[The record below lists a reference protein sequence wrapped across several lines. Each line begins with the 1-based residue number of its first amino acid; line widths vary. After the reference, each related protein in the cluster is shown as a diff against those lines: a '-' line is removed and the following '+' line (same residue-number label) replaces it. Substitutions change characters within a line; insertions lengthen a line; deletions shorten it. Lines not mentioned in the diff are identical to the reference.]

1 MVRITSAERII
12 PVLPKRYSG
21 ILKVAT
27 FLLFFAGIIAA
38 AGIGCYGGALI
49 YKHATGVQLNS
60 GHDNPL

>member
-1 MVRITSAERII
+1 MVRIANAERII

-38 AGIGCYGGALI
+38 VSPFFLFLQQTIKKEI
-49 YKHATGVQLNS
+49 V
-60 GHDNPL
+60 P